1 MAKRIKKYIFTYQLY
16 KTSIRGGFSL
26 GCAIIHVPTNG
37 ISFLNAEWAPPP
49 SSSIKLMKMMS
60 KKKDGLIHF
69 IYTYTPTP
77 NIYTWYC

>member
-1 MAKRIKKYIFTYQLY
+1 MEL
-16 KTSIRGGFSL
+16 
-26 GCAIIHVPTNG
+26 V
-37 ISFLNAEWAPPP
+37 FLKQIEHPPLP

-69 IYTYTPTP
+69 IYTYTPTT

>member
-1 MAKRIKKYIFTYQLY
+1 MEL
-16 KTSIRGGFSL
+16 
-26 GCAIIHVPTNG
+26 V
-37 ISFLNAEWAPPP
+37 FLMQIEHPPPPLP

-69 IYTYTPTP
+69 IYTYTPTT